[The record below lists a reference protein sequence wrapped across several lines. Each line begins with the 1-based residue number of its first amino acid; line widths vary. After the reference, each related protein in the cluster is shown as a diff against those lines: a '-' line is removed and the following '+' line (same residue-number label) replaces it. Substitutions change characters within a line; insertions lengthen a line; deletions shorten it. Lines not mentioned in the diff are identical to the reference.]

1 MTILGLCSY
10 VKVLYLRRLNY
21 RKKRRSRLNQMFD
34 YHGSQLSSLAHDSFR
49 IKNGKSMIIDPFN
62 LRSTPEHAD
71 ILLISHEHF
80 DHLSLD
86 NIKKV
91 VTENT
96 TIVTIPAVKKELS
109 SLKVKEVKA
118 AKPGDKL
125 KIGDI
130 SIELVPAYNLN
141 KFREPGKV
149 FHPKED
155 GKAGFIIGIRGVRV
169 YHAGDTDAIPEM
181 KGLKPDVALLPVS
194 GTYVMTP
201 EEAAQA
207 AKMVEPKLAIPMHYG
222 VIVGSEQDAQKFK
235 QLATVE
241 VQILKPE

>member
-1 MTILGLCSY
+1 
-10 VKVLYLRRLNY
+10 
-21 RKKRRSRLNQMFD
+21 MFD
-34 YHGSQLSSLAHDSFR
+34 YHGVKLSWLGHDSFV
-49 IKNGKSMIIDPFN
+49 IKNGMTIIIDPFK
-62 LRSTPEHAD
+62 LRSSPGKAD

-86 NIKKV
+86 DIKKV
-91 VTENT
+91 VDENT
-96 TIVTIPAVKKELS
+96 TVVTIPAVKKELS
-109 SLKVKEVKA
+109 GLKVKEIKA
-118 AKPGDKL
+118 AKPGDKVT
-125 KIGDI
+125 IGDVA
-130 SIELVPAYNLN
+130 IEIVPAYNLN

-155 GKAGFIIGIRGVRV
+155 GKAGFIIRMKGIRI

-207 AKMVEPKLAIPMHYG
+207 VRMVEPKLVIPMHYG
-222 VIVGSEQDAQKFK
+222 AIVGSEQDANKFK
-235 QLATVE
+235 QLVTTP